1 MHQVKDIS
9 FLPDRLSDSHK
20 GDYGKVLIVG
30 GCPGMTGAPALAGR
44 AALRAGS
51 GLVRVAVGKS
61 VLPIVAA
68 IEPCYTTIALE
79 DEDGNIWSKAIDT
92 VLNNLADNDAA
103 AFGPGIGQA
112 KGVKDILEKLIAQ
125 TGLKLVIDADGLNV
139 LSAITNWFDINK
151 ADLIL
156 TPHPGEMK
164 KLWASVFREEMPSD
178 RVDLAMKF
186 AEKTGTTL
194 VLKGSNTVVAET
206 EKFYVN
212 ETGNAGMAT
221 AGSGDVLTGVITSL
235 CGQGL
240 NNFDASVL
248 GVYEH
253 GVAGDRAAAASSQ
266 AHIIATDIIE
276 NLGI

>member
-1 MHQVKDIS
+1 M
-9 FLPDRLSDSHK
+9 
-20 GDYGKVLIVG
+20 
-30 GCPGMTGAPALAGR
+30 
-44 AALRAGS
+44 
-51 GLVRVAVGKS
+51 
-61 VLPIVAA
+61 
-68 IEPCYTTIALE
+68 
-79 DEDGNIWSKAIDT
+79 
-92 VLNNLADNDAA
+92 
-103 AFGPGIGQA
+103 
-112 KGVKDILEKLIAQ
+112 
-125 TGLKLVIDADGLNV
+125 KLVIDADGLNV